1 MQKITK
7 TVAPIIQKE
16 DVNGD
21 GFINSQDLEII
32 GSSLGQLGK
41 NRADVNEDGVVN
53 IVDLTLVEKA
63 IKKNETTTKERKH
76 R

>member
-1 MQKITK
+1 MS
-7 TVAPIIQKE
+7 AIIQKE

-21 GFINSQDLEII
+21 GFINSQDLELIS
-32 GSSLGQLGK
+32 SSLGQLGK

-63 IKKNETTTKERKH
+63 IKKSETAKTLKD
-76 R
+76 